1 MAASPSHDELAIS
14 LTCRNGRE
22 GIDVIDLSTMERRQ
36 VATGTATT
44 PSWSPDGRQIVFA
57 RSTDGMPDNFHLFVV
72 NADGSGEL
80 QLSDQAYLFP
90 LWVD

>member
-1 MAASPSHDELAIS
+1 
-14 LTCRNGRE
+14 
-22 GIDVIDLSTMERRQ
+22 
-36 VATGTATT
+36 
-44 PSWSPDGRQIVFA
+44 
-57 RSTDGMPDNFHLFVV
+57 MPDNFHLFVV